1 LREDVDEISVLTLQP
16 PSKGDALRWLA
27 GQSWSPGQL
36 DAVEAFLEPD
46 SLALR
51 PFFLKTLSDPSIA
64 QQVSNTSATNIL
76 SILMDAMIE
85 REITKFGEAVESE
98 LSKDQLRSYVREFMG
113 EVARD
118 MADNSTEAISDATLA
133 WLVDVALP
141 QNASDSTR
149 RLLKARSQVLAFLTN
164 DDRSGYRRF
173 YHEKFFEYFLSI
185 VLIDTV
191 ANGEISKPIA
201 RNILGS
207 SFLETFGSVVSGG
220 TATTKAAKF
229 LEQALRIVSSV
240 PPADRTSRNLS
251 SLLLAS
257 LAVADLI
264 EKFELSSVDIDEAR
278 FSGTAGVATL
288 D

>member
-1 LREDVDEISVLTLQP
+1 
-16 PSKGDALRWLA
+16 
-27 GQSWSPGQL
+27 
-36 DAVEAFLEPD
+36 
-46 SLALR
+46 
-51 PFFLKTLSDPSIA
+51 
-64 QQVSNTSATNIL
+64 
-76 SILMDAMIE
+76 
-85 REITKFGEAVESE
+85 
-98 LSKDQLRSYVREFMG
+98 
-113 EVARD
+113 
-118 MADNSTEAISDATLA
+118 
-133 WLVDVALP
+133 
-141 QNASDSTR
+141 
-149 RLLKARSQVLAFLTN
+149 
-164 DDRSGYRRF
+164 
-173 YHEKFFEYFLSI
+173 

-191 ANGEISKPIA
+191 ANGEISKPIS